1 MEETLRQ
8 HLFET
13 ARIFEASAGVSLAS
27 IGKRSLNDNTFF
39 SRLGADQGFTVKTY
53 DRVMGWMRANW
64 PDGVEMPALPL
75 VEGAAA

>member
-8 HLFET
+8 HLLMT
-13 ARIFEASAGVSLAS
+13 ARAFEASTGVSLAS

-53 DRVMGWMRANW
+53 DRVMGWLREHW
-64 PDGVEMPALPL
+64 PDGVELPPL
-75 VEGAAA
+75 SVGAAA